1 MSDVE
6 DKTVGVRV
14 GIGGDPL
21 ILGLPVFALA
31 SVSLGMGL
39 IGKPAGLAV
48 IAPIIICSTALF
60 QLIATFWA
68 IILGQSLVALI
79 FGLFSGLWLS
89 LGALLIGTHHGW
101 FGIPAADLARSEE
114 LFFIAYAIVFAFL
127 TIPCLR
133 LPVIYPITLILIVVC
148 LALAAAGNF
157 VIAGYF
163 ALAFAFLA
171 FWESLNVAM
180 TAVGMKAAPPLGR
193 PIL

>member
-1 MSDVE
+1 MSDIENRIV
-6 DKTVGVRV
+6 DVRV
-14 GIGGDPL
+14 GTGGDPL
-21 ILGLPVFALA
+21 VLGLPVFALA
-31 SVSLGMGL
+31 SVALGMGL
-39 IGKPAGLAV
+39 INKPAGLPV

-60 QLIATFWA
+60 QLVATFWA
-68 IILGQSLVALI
+68 VILGQSLVALI

-89 LGALLIGTHHGW
+89 LGILLIGTHHAW
-101 FGIPAADLARSEE
+101 FGVPAADLAKSEE

-133 LPVIYPITLILIVVC
+133 LPVIYPITLILIVIC
-148 LALAAAGNF
+148 LALAAAGIF

-180 TAVGMKAAPPLGR
+180 TAVGMRTVPPLGR